1 MERPVPNPPELI
13 SARHE
18 TRDAAP
24 RPILFFMGSLIL
36 TLVAIHLIG
45 WKALRW
51 LQHRQD
57 AANRITFPANP
68 IADAMPTA
76 PPDPRLQP
84 EPSHDVLPEADLAEV
99 QAHEQLL
106 IGDRAWGWSDSTHQF
121 ARIPIQEA
129 MNLAVQHGLPNVLP
143 ATQPGS
149 QPTGAPAS
157 ALHGPGGIP

>member
-1 MERPVPNPPELI
+1 
-13 SARHE
+13 
-18 TRDAAP
+18 
-24 RPILFFMGSLIL
+24 
-36 TLVAIHLIG
+36 
-45 WKALRW
+45 
-51 LQHRQD
+51 
-57 AANRITFPANP
+57 
-68 IADAMPTA
+68 
-76 PPDPRLQP
+76 
-84 EPSHDVLPEADLAEV
+84 VLPEADLAEV